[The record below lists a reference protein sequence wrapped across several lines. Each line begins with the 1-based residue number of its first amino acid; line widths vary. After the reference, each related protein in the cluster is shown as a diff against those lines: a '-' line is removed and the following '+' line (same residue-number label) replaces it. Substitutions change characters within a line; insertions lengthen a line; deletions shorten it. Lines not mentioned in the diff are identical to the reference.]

1 MKLSIQNKKTK
12 ENNNKT
18 IENKT
23 IENKTKL
30 YYNNKIYKHCCIN
43 NNNVS

>member
-23 IENKTKL
+23 KL
-30 YYNNKIYKHCCIN
+30 YYINKIYKHCCIN